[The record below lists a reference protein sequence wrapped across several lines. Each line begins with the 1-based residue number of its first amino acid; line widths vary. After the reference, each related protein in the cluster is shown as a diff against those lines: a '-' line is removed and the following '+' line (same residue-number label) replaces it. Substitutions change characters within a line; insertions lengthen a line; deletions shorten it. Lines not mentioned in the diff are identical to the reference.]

1 MPDEDVPVSTD
12 GYRYFSELD
21 SYLDRHGYRSLDGLR
36 NTISQIERRRLVYFV
51 FLALLGLAVAAGM
64 TAAALP
70 VLMMWMVLVVFGT
83 AFSTLGS
90 VLRRRK
96 RNRIANILRQWESEH
111 PLRPMAD
118 AAYGDSSSPEAPFAI
133 RWLAINRDESPFD
146 WTHNYTQ
153 ALEAVRSPSNGH
165 PSDDALHA

>member
-1 MPDEDVPVSTD
+1 MVSD
-12 GYRYFSELD
+12 GRRYFSELD
-21 SYLDRHGYRSLDGLR
+21 AYLNRHGYQSFDSLQK
-36 NTISQIERRRLVYFV
+36 TITQIERRRLVYFV
-51 FLALLGLAVAAGM
+51 SLALLGLAVAAGM

-96 RNRIANILRQWESEH
+96 RNRIANVLRQWESEH

-118 AAYGDSSSPEAPFAI
+118 AAYGDSASPNAPFAI
-133 RWLAINRDESPFD
+133 RWLVINRDESPFD
-146 WTHNYTQ
+146 WTHNYVQ
-153 ALEAVRSPSNGH
+153 ALKAIRSPSSGH
-165 PSDDALHA
+165 PFDDALHA

>member
-1 MPDEDVPVSTD
+1 MQK
-12 GYRYFSELD
+12 
-21 SYLDRHGYRSLDGLR
+21 
-36 NTISQIERRRLVYFV
+36 TITQIERRRLVYFV

-70 VLMMWMVLVVFGT
+70 ILMMWMVLAVFGT
-83 AFSTLGS
+83 GFSTLGS

-118 AAYGDSSSPEAPFAI
+118 AAYGDSLPPEAPFAI

-146 WTHNYTQ
+146 WTHNSVEVSPRLCPGHSTHLTPSQRCGTLAACGSAARCSTQ
-153 ALEAVRSPSNGH
+153 RCCSASRKPPRHSPSCRG
-165 PSDDALHA
+165 A

>member
-1 MPDEDVPVSTD
+1 MSTD

-21 SYLDRHGYRSLDGLR
+21 SYLDRHGYRSLDGLQ